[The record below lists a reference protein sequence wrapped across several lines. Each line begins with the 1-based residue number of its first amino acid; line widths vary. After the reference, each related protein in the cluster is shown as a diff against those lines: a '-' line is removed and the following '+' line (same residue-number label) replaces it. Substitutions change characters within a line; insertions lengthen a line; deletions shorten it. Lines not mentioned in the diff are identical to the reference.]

1 MSLKIYIAGPDVFSS
16 DAVEIGKKYKALCE
30 KLGFEGLYPLDNV
43 CSTSKEIAE
52 GNFGLIDKCDVVIAN
67 MNPFRG
73 KEPDSGT
80 CCEVGYAIAKG
91 KKVICYMSDTRPMVA
106 KYGTVDKNG
115 MSVENFGHPLNLMIA
130 EKADIIEGGFETAIY
145 QLYACRYN
153 KK

>member
-52 GNFGLIDKCDVVIAN
+52 GNFGLIDKCDVVVAN

-80 CCEVGYAIAKG
+80 CCEIGYAIAKG
-91 KKVICYMSDTRPMVA
+91 KKVICYMSDTRSMVE
-106 KYGTVDKNG
+106 KYGTVDENG
-115 MSVENFGHPLNLMIA
+115 MNVENFGLPLNLMIA
-130 EKADIIEGGFETAIY
+130 EKADIIKGDFEMAVNFLRSY
-145 QLYACRYN
+145 P
-153 KK
+153 

>member
-30 KLGFEGLYPLDNV
+30 KQGFEGLYPLDNV

-91 KKVICYMSDTRPMVA
+91 KRVICYMSDTRSMVE
-106 KYGTVDKNG
+106 KYGTVDENG
-115 MSVENFGHPLNLMIA
+115 MNVENFGLPLNLMIA
-130 EKADIIEGGFETAIY
+130 EKADIIKGDFKMAVSFLRSY
-145 QLYACRYN
+145 P
-153 KK
+153 

>member
-1 MSLKIYIAGPDVFSS
+1 MSLKIYIAGPDVFSN

-30 KLGFEGLYPLDNV
+30 NQGFEGLYPLDNV

-52 GNFGLIDKCDVVIAN
+52 GNFGLIDKCDVIIAN

-91 KKVICYMSDTRPMVA
+91 KRVICYMSDTRSMVE
-106 KYGTVDKNG
+106 KYGTVDENG
-115 MSVENFGHPLNLMIA
+115 MNVENFGLPLNLMIA
-130 EKADIIEGGFETAIY
+130 EKADIIKGDFEMAVNFLRSY
-145 QLYACRYN
+145 P
-153 KK
+153 